1 MRLLCSLFMMCM
13 VCLLSVW
20 TQEAQAAN
28 ESGET
33 RVTLRN
39 FTGTDLYALHLAP
52 GGSEKWSEDLLAG
65 NALPMGEKV
74 EVTFPWHARAIWWDI
89 HVENKSGTV
98 VKWTNVPMKRFR
110 VLTLLFDGNQ
120 PRIRGE

>member
-1 MRLLCSLFMMCM
+1 MRLICYLFMMC
-13 VCLLSVW
+13 LLVLFVW
-20 TQEAQAAN
+20 TPNAQAADD
-28 ESGET
+28 SGET

-52 GGSEKWSEDLLAG
+52 GGSGKWSGDLLAG
-65 NALPMGEKV
+65 GCLPMGETV
-74 EVTFPWHARAIWWDI
+74 DVTFPWHARAIWWDI

-98 VKWTNVPMKRFR
+98 VKWANVPMKRFR
-110 VLTLLFDGNQ
+110 VLTLLFDGDK